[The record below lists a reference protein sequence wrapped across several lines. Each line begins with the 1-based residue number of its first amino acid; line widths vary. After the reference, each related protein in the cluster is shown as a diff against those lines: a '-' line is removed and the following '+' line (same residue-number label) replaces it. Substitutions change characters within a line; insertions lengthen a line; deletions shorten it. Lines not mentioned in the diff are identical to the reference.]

1 MKNEVSNK
9 IKHSHEGQEPGK
21 ELGFAVHFCLEQTTL
36 EGSLIHLSSLVNSP
50 KFS

>member
-9 IKHSHEGQEPGK
+9 IKHNHEEQEPGK
-21 ELGFAVHFCLEQTTL
+21 ELDFAAHFCLEQTTL
-36 EGSLIHLSSLVNSP
+36 ESSLIHLSLVNSP